1 MAKQTPD
8 RDSLGD
14 SRRSL
19 SRAAPAAGEAGDSGL
34 RSGALRSDTSGR
46 AAGGISS
53 GWDCRLF
60 TWASRWRPFTRATAG
75 AGMTHPFLEADA
87 DHSFHVPARTGRKDG
102 DVRAELLNA
111 LTGWTRDVLLKGPTG
126 DGQLISERRV

>member
-19 SRAAPAAGEAGDSGL
+19 SRAAPAPGEAGDSGL

-60 TWASRWRPFTRATAG
+60 TWASRWRPFTRATVDGGRLWRMSHERSG
-75 AGMTHPFLEADA
+75 AIGLWGRLSRCRPAPGSRRTEVNPYGQVFTTLFALVR
-87 DHSFHVPARTGRKDG
+87 VP
-102 DVRAELLNA
+102 
-111 LTGWTRDVLLKGPTG
+111 
-126 DGQLISERRV
+126 